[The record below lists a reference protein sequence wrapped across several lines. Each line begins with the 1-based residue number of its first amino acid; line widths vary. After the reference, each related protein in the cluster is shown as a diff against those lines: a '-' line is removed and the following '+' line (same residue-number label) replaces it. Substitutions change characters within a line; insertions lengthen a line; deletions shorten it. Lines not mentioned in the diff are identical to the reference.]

1 VVPGPLENSGSAAD
15 LHTAVQRKWD
25 ILRLYCQLWHRKGTE
40 FWRDKNEADQSDPRK
55 QEVRRRLA
63 GSWSSTSE
71 LCR

>member
-1 VVPGPLENSGSAAD
+1 MAPLANAGCAAD
-15 LHTAVQRKWD
+15 LHVAIQRKWD
-25 ILRLYCQLWHRKGTE
+25 KLRLYCQLRHRKGAE

>member
-1 VVPGPLENSGSAAD
+1 MVPHWEILDPPLTCMLQYTQVRYS
-15 LHTAVQRKWD
+15 L
-25 ILRLYCQLWHRKGTE
+25 IYCQLRHRKGTE
-40 FWRDKNEADQSDPRK
+40 FWCDKNEADQSDPRK